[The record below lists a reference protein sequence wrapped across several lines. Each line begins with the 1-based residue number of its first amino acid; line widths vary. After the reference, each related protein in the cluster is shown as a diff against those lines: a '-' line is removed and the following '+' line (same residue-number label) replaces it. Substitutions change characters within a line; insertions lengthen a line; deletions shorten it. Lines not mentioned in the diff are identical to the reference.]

1 MGLFKAKGKHAQGAH
16 AQAAPAQPE
25 LTADSLPTI
34 EKGAAEAPEKG
45 AAEAPEKD
53 AIEAPEKDAI
63 EAPEITVASASQSDN
78 SARKPE
84 NATPAALP
92 VDFGKNAAAPVD
104 AHPYAPVN
112 MGASELSV
120 DPSGAVTVDGVVLR
134 KKRNAGKVVGITF
147 GIIIGVLLVAYI
159 AGIIV
164 FMGRFFPRT
173 SIVGN
178 DISMK
183 TNDEVIALLD
193 EKANDY
199 KLNVAG
205 TGFTY
210 DTTGSDIGLAVDSKE
225 VVNAMHADMPVWAWP
240 YLLFQDEHDESGMLK
255 VTYKSSDVNTNVTN
269 AVNAFNETGVDPVD
283 ATIAYDDAT
292 KKFKV
297 VAEVPGTKYDST
309 AVIAA
314 MDDAITSLNPSVK
327 LTSEELIQPKV
338 FSTDER
344 LTSSAELAS
353 GMVSAHVTL
362 TMNGQPT
369 MEITGANLSQFVHL
383 DDKMNVTFDEAG
395 LDQWITDLA
404 NGLNTV
410 GTERT
415 YTRPDGKVITVSGGA
430 YGWSSD
436 APALKDQL
444 MAAIKSG
451 QTTSFDIPC
460 EQTAQVFTAIGQPD
474 WGNRYID
481 VDLSEQYVRFYGDD
495 GSLIWE
501 SACISGTPD
510 GEHNTWPG
518 VWYITNKQSPSKLI
532 GYLPN
537 GQKEYET
544 TVEYWMAFEG
554 NGIGLHDATW
564 QPGFGG
570 DMYASG
576 YGSHGC
582 VNLSYDAAAELY
594 SLCAVGDVVIAHF

>member
-1 MGLFKAKGKHAQGAH
+1 MGLFKPKGKHAQGANVQ
-16 AQAAPAQPE
+16 AQAPQPE
-25 LTADSLPTI
+25 LT
-34 EKGAAEAPEKG
+34 
-45 AAEAPEKD
+45 EKD
-53 AIEAPEKDAI
+53 LPEIGADAI
-63 EAPEITVASASQSDN
+63 ASSDEAVVPDPAPAPSDAGDSPAVASGGYGAQADGFV
-78 SARKPE
+78 
-84 NATPAALP
+84 AA
-92 VDFGKNAAAPVD
+92 
-104 AHPYAPVN
+104 
-112 MGASELSV
+112 GASGAGELSV
-120 DPSGAVTVDGVVLR
+120 DSSGAVMVDGVVLH
-134 KKRNAGKVVGITF
+134 KKRRAGKVVGITF
-147 GIIIGVLLVAYI
+147 GVIIGLLLIAYI
-159 AGIIV
+159 VGAVV

-178 DISMK
+178 DISLK

-193 EKANDY
+193 KSVADY
-199 KLNVAG
+199 TLSVAG
-205 TGFTY
+205 TGFSY
-210 DTTGSDIGLAVDSKE
+210 NTTGSDIGLEVDSKG
-225 VVNAMHADMPVWAWP
+225 VVDAMHADMPAWAWP
-240 YLLFQDEHDESGMLK
+240 YILFQDQHDESSMLT
-255 VTYKSSDVNTNVTN
+255 VTYKTSKYETDVTN

-297 VAEVPGTKYDST
+297 VDEVPGTKYDSK
-309 AVIAA
+309 AVLAA
-314 MDDAITSLNPSVK
+314 MGDAISTLNPTVK

-344 LTSSAELAS
+344 LVSSAELAT

-362 TMNGQPT
+362 TLNGQPA
-369 MEITGANLSQFVHL
+369 MEIDGNNLSAFVHL
-383 DDKMNVTFDEAG
+383 DENMNVSFDEAA

-410 GTERT
+410 GSERT
-415 YTRPDGKVITVSGGA
+415 YTRPDGKVITISGGD

-444 MAAIKSG
+444 LNAVKTG
-451 QTTSFDIPC
+451 QTTSFDVPC

-495 GSLIWE
+495 GSIIWE

-510 GEHNTWPG
+510 GQHNTWPG
-518 VWYITNKQSPSKLI
+518 VWYITNKESPSKLV
-532 GYLPN
+532 GYLPS

-544 TVEYWMAFEG
+544 TVQYWMAFEG

-570 DMYASG
+570 DMYMYG

-582 VNLSYDAAAELY
+582 VNLSYSAAEELY
-594 SLCAVGDVVIAHF
+594 YLCEVGDVVIAHY